1 MASALLKGFLLLM
14 SINILLFV
22 GGVRVVGDDSSQL
35 LSNFVDLD
43 KLEAQGTVAVN
54 DGLTNVLPQ
63 SVDEAGSNALDFVD
77 QLRAVSRFINLIVNL
92 TFTPLGLFIGIG
104 LPTELVLIFGL
115 PILVVIFFGVA
126 FFIRG
131 GSGS

>member
-14 SINILLFV
+14 AINTLLFV
-22 GGVRVVGDDSSQL
+22 GGVRVVGDDAGQF

-43 KLEAQGTVAVN
+43 KLESQETVAVS
-54 DGLTNVLPQ
+54 DGLTDVLPQ
-63 SVDEAGSNALDFVD
+63 SVDEAGSNAIDFID
-77 QLRAVSRFINLIVNL
+77 QLRAVSKFINLIVNL

-104 LPTELVLIFGL
+104 LPSSVVLMFGMPL
-115 PILVVIFFGVA
+115 MVVIFFGVA